1 MHTSSPLLPPSP
13 LGKEGVF
20 LVPRA
25 SRRLPLAAVALAF
38 VLLLSAVAW
47 AQQTVLEV
55 IPLNYRR
62 AEDVI
67 PVLRPL
73 LPPQGS
79 VSGLNNQLI
88 VRTTPQNLEEI
99 KRILAT
105 IDAAPR
111 RLMVS
116 VRQDADLE
124 RSQRG
129 AQVSGRAQ
137 VGDNVTVTVPGRPA
151 PPGATAQVDGVRARV
166 YSSEAQNTDRVSQ
179 QVQVLE
185 GGRAF
190 IRVGQSVP
198 VRSREYVDTPSG
210 RRVIETTGFQDADTG
225 FFVVP
230 RVSGDTVTLEISTA
244 NDSLRSPVTG
254 ATNVQRV
261 QTMVSGRLGE
271 WIEIAGI
278 DQQATQRD
286 SEILA
291 RSSDARREGR
301 RVLLRVDE
309 VR

>member
-1 MHTSSPLLPPSP
+1 MMRIH
-13 LGKEGVF
+13 K
-20 LVPRA
+20 
-25 SRRLPLAAVALAF
+25 
-38 VLLLSAVAW
+38 LLLGAALLGVLMGHAAAW

-55 IPLNYRR
+55 IQLKYRR
-62 AEDVI
+62 VDEVI
-67 PVLRPL
+67 PILRPL
-73 LPPQGS
+73 VPAQGS

-99 KRILAT
+99 KRILAA

-129 AQVSGRAQ
+129 GQISGTAR
-137 VGDNVTVTVPGRPA
+137 VGDNVSITVPGRPT
-151 PPGATAQVDGVRARV
+151 PPGASARVDDVRAKV
-166 YSSEAQNTDRVSQ
+166 FSSEAQNTDRVSQ

-185 GGRAF
+185 GSRAF

-198 VRSREYVDTPSG
+198 VRTRQVVDTAGG
-210 RRVIETTGFQDADTG
+210 RRIVDTTGFQDVDTG

-230 RVSGDTVTLEISTA
+230 RVSGDTVTLEIFTA
-244 NDSLRSPVTG
+244 ADSLRSPVSG

-261 QTMVSGRLGE
+261 QTTVSGRLGE
-271 WIEIAGI
+271 WIEIAGF

-301 RVLLRVDE
+301 RVLLKVDE

>member
-1 MHTSSPLLPPSP
+1 MMRRYKLS
-13 LGKEGVF
+13 
-20 LVPRA
+20 LVA
-25 SRRLPLAAVALAF
+25 SLVA
-38 VLLLSAVAW
+38 VLLLGAAAW

-55 IPLNYRR
+55 IQLKYRR
-62 AEDVI
+62 VDEVI
-67 PVLRPL
+67 PILRPL
-73 LPPQGS
+73 LPAQGS
-79 VSGLNNQLI
+79 LSGLNSQLI

-99 KRILAT
+99 KRILAA

-129 AQVSGRAQ
+129 GQISGSAR

-151 PPGATAQVDGVRARV
+151 PPGASARVGDVRAKV

-185 GGRAF
+185 GSRAF

-198 VRSREYVDTPSG
+198 VRTREYVDTPSG
-210 RRVIETTGFQDADTG
+210 RRIIDTTGFQDVDTG
-225 FFVVP
+225 FYVVP
-230 RVSGDTVTLEISTA
+230 RLSGDAVTLEIFTA
-244 NDSLRSPVTG
+244 ADSLRSPVTG

-271 WIEIAGI
+271 WIEIAGV
-278 DQQATQRD
+278 DQQTTQRD
-286 SEILA
+286 SDILA

-301 RVLLRVDE
+301 RVLLKVDE

>member
-1 MHTSSPLLPPSP
+1 MSK
-13 LGKEGVF
+13 G
-20 LVPRA
+20 A
-25 SRRLPLAAVALAF
+25 RREARGRRKLRSAPTIAGTVVLMFALA
-38 VLLLSAVAW
+38 LSAAAW

-99 KRILAT
+99 KRILAA

-129 AQVSGRAQ
+129 AQISGRAQ
-137 VGDNVTVTVPGRPA
+137 IGDDVTVTVPGRPT
-151 PPGATAQVDGVRARV
+151 PPGATARVDDVRAKV

-185 GGRAF
+185 GSRAF

-198 VRSREYVDTPSG
+198 VRAGEYVDTPSG
-210 RRVIETTGFQDADTG
+210 RRVIESTGFQDADTG

-230 RVSGDTVTLEISTA
+230 RVSGDTVTLEIFTA

-278 DQQATQRD
+278 DQQAVRRD
-286 SEILA
+286 SDILA

-301 RVLLRVDE
+301 RVLLKVDE
-309 VR
+309 VH

>member
-1 MHTSSPLLPPSP
+1 MRMHKL
-13 LGKEGVF
+13 
-20 LVPRA
+20 
-25 SRRLPLAAVALAF
+25 SRLACLAAVLTLCGA
-38 VLLLSAVAW
+38 AW

-55 IPLNYRR
+55 IQLKYRR
-62 AEDVI
+62 VDEVI
-67 PVLRPL
+67 PILRPL
-73 LPPQGS
+73 MPAQGS
-79 VSGLNNQLI
+79 LSGLNSQLI
-88 VRTTPQNLEEI
+88 VRTTPQNLEQI
-99 KRILAT
+99 KRILAA
-105 IDAAPR
+105 IDTAPR

-129 AQVSGRAQ
+129 GQISGRAQ
-137 VGDNVTVTVPGRPA
+137 VGDNAAVAVPGRPQ
-151 PPGATAQVDGVRARV
+151 PPGASARVGDVRAQV

-198 VRSREYVDTPSG
+198 VRTREYANTPSG
-210 RRVIETTGFQDADTG
+210 RHLIDSTGFQDVDAG
-225 FFVVP
+225 FYVVP
-230 RVSGDTVTLEISTA
+230 RLSRDTVTLEIFTA
-244 NDSLRSPVTG
+244 ADSLRSPVTG
-254 ATNVQRV
+254 ATSVQRV
-261 QTMVSGRLGE
+261 QTTVSGRLGE

-278 DQQATQRD
+278 DQQAAQRD

-301 RVLLRVDE
+301 RVLLKVEE

>member
-1 MHTSSPLLPPSP
+1 MMRIHKLSLVAALLA
-13 LGKEGVF
+13 LLTIG
-20 LVPRA
+20 
-25 SRRLPLAAVALAF
+25 AA
-38 VLLLSAVAW
+38 AW

-55 IPLNYRR
+55 IQLKYRQVD
-62 AEDVI
+62 EVI
-67 PVLRPL
+67 PILRPL
-73 LPPQGS
+73 MPAHGS
-79 VSGLNNQLI
+79 LSGLNSQLI

-99 KRILAT
+99 KRILAA
-105 IDAAPR
+105 IDSAPR

-129 AQVSGRAQ
+129 GQISGSAR
-137 VGDNVTVTVPGRPA
+137 VGDNVAVTVPGRPT
-151 PPGATAQVDGVRARV
+151 PPGGSARLGDVRAKV

-185 GGRAF
+185 GSRAF

-198 VRSREYVDTPSG
+198 VRTREYVDTPGG
-210 RRVIETTGFQDADTG
+210 RRVIDTAGFQDVDTG
-225 FFVVP
+225 FYVVP
-230 RVSGDTVTLEISTA
+230 RLSGDTVTLEIFTA
-244 NDSLRSPVTG
+244 ADSLRSPVSG

-271 WIEIAGI
+271 WIEIAGV

-301 RVLLRVDE
+301 RVLLKVDE